1 MKRGEDMLDNKLGI
15 KSSVELAKEEE
26 KISKKKAVEL
36 FESGTLDS
44 LKAGKTESLMYIH
57 KAFED
62 VEMDRR
68 YYIEK
73 HKQENLFYIEQRG
86 AISKFISFIPLC
98 AVVLINLIIP
108 FVLEGMQQLSIS
120 NMSL

>member
-1 MKRGEDMLDNKLGI
+1 MEIYLIRHGETEWNTLRKLQGRSDTELNEVGI
-15 KSSVELAKEEE
+15 QLAQLT
-26 KISKKKAVEL
+26 S
-36 FESGTLDS
+36 
-44 LKAGKTESLMYIH
+44 